1 METIKQIEDFSRAL
15 SEALESEPTPEK
27 RVMLLNL
34 VDNYFDYLKVVQKMP
49 LLVRLKFYPVAFALY
64 DCLRVNKQLG
74 RREGEFDLP
83 IRREI
88 RLILSKKYEEIWSM
102 KK

>member
-1 METIKQIEDFSRAL
+1 METIKQIDDFGRAL

-34 VDNYFDYLKVVQKMP
+34 VDNYFDYLKDVQKMP

>member
-1 METIKQIEDFSRAL
+1 METIKQIDDFGRAL

-27 RVMLLNL
+27 RVMLLSL
-34 VDNYFDYLKVVQKMP
+34 VDNYFDYLKDVQKMP
-49 LLVRLKFYPVAFALY
+49 LLVRLKFFPVAFALY
-64 DCLRVNKQLG
+64 NCLRVNKQLG
-74 RREGEFDLP
+74 RREGEFDVA

-88 RLILSKKYEEIWSM
+88 RLILFEKYEEIWST

>member
-1 METIKQIEDFSRAL
+1 METIKQIKDFSRAL

-27 RVMLLNL
+27 RIMLLNL

>member
-1 METIKQIEDFSRAL
+1 METIKQIDDFGRAL

-27 RVMLLNL
+27 RVMLVNI
-34 VDNYFDYLKVVQKMP
+34 VGTFFSYLEDVQKVP
-49 LLVRLKFYPVAFALY
+49 LLIRLKFYPVAFALY

>member
-1 METIKQIEDFSRAL
+1 METIKQIDDFSRAL

-34 VDNYFDYLKVVQKMP
+34 VDNYFDYLKDVQKMP

>member
-1 METIKQIEDFSRAL
+1 METIKQIEDFGRAL

-34 VDNYFDYLKVVQKMP
+34 VDNYFDYLKDVQKMP